1 MISFHYPKYF
11 TSKDL
16 KNTNIIKFARRIKT
30 LKLPQLQQGFVKYKL
45 KLKVLLQNGVVIVPR
60 VIVVHGTVSYL
71 RKGLVNKKC

>member
-1 MISFHYPKYF
+1 MISFHYPNYF

-45 KLKVLLQNGVVIVPR
+45 KLKVLLQNGVVIV
-60 VIVVHGTVSYL
+60 VHGTVSYL